1 MTGDGASRRRYVAT
15 NASAIATLRDKRRHR
30 FEQLVARTIDEL
42 PDTFRNAIANLE
54 IVIVSRP
61 SVANRAE
68 MGLRQGDTLL
78 GLYRGTPL
86 TRRDGGYNLTLP
98 DTITLFQRSIE
109 ARCRDEAELVEQV
122 RATLLHEL
130 AHHFGIDD
138 ERLDQLG
145 VD

>member
-1 MTGDGASRRRYVAT
+1 MTGDGPSRRRYVAT
-15 NASAIATLRDKRRHR
+15 DAPAIVTLREKRRR
-30 FEQLVARTIDEL
+30 QFERLVARAIDEL
-42 PDTFRNAIANLE
+42 PHRFRNAIANLE

-61 SVANRAE
+61 SLADRAK
-68 MGLRQGDTLL
+68 MGLGRGETLL

-98 DTITLFQRSIE
+98 DTITLFQRPIE
-109 ARCRDEAELVEQV
+109 AICRDEAELVDQV
-122 RATLLHEL
+122 RQTLLHEL